1 MDGEFDAVVLAV
13 GTRGAPKPPD
23 LPGLSPVERSHLY
36 PDGVKVVRGSNGEKF
51 KGEVVHS
58 SRFWEVRYLEGKT
71 VLVIGNNASGV
82 AAVETALARGAKRCV
97 MVTRDDKVGPPCNV
111 LHMPVGSAL
120 LIWAPFSGSSGG
132 TY

>member
-58 SRFWEVRYLEGKT
+58 SRFWEVWHLKVETG
-71 VLVIGNNASGV
+71 LVIGNNASGV

-97 MVTRDDKVGPPCNV
+97 MVARDDRVGPPRNV
-111 LHMPVGSAL
+111 LHMVGSAL